1 MANILNKEKQVAII
15 AALSEGN
22 SIRGIERMTGV
33 HRDTIMRLGVRIGKG
48 CARIMDEKMRGLE
61 CKRLQLDEIWGFIG
75 KKQRRIDP
83 FNNPNRL
90 GDVWTFCAIDADSK
104 AVPCFRVG
112 SRDRATATEF
122 VGDLAGRLNNR
133 VQISTDGLAAYIDAI
148 EKGFGAS
155 VDYGQIVKSFE
166 APAMQTTP
174 ERRYSPPQVVSVAKY
189 RVAGDPDPEHIS
201 TSYVERLNASTRL
214 HMKRLSRL
222 TLAFSRKFEN
232 FEAAVA
238 LHFAAYNFVR
248 RHRSIRMSPAMALG
262 IERAFWTYD
271 ELVERAS

>member
-1 MANILNKEKQVAII
+1 
-15 AALSEGN
+15 
-22 SIRGIERMTGV
+22 MTGV

-48 CARIMDEKMRGLE
+48 CAQIMDEKMRGLE
-61 CKRLQLDEIWGFIG
+61 CKRIQMDEIWGFVG

-83 FNNPNRL
+83 FNNLNRL

-133 VQISTDGLAAYIDAI
+133 VQLSTDGLAAYVDAI

-166 APAMQTTP
+166 APAIQTTP

-189 RVAGDPDPEHIS
+189 RFAGDPRPGSYFYFLRRTTERFNAASHEAPKPLDFGIQPE
-201 TSYVERLNASTRL
+201 V
-214 HMKRLSRL
+214 
-222 TLAFSRKFEN
+222 
-232 FEAAVA
+232 
-238 LHFAAYNFVR
+238 
-248 RHRSIRMSPAMALG
+248 
-262 IERAFWTYD
+262 
-271 ELVERAS
+271 

>member
-1 MANILNKEKQVAII
+1 MANVLKKEKQAAII
-15 AALSEGN
+15 AALAEGN

-33 HRDTIMRLGVRIGKG
+33 HRDTVM
-48 CARIMDEKMRGLE
+48 
-61 CKRLQLDEIWGFIG
+61 RLQLDEIWGFVG

-133 VQISTDGLAAYIDAI
+133 VQLSTDGLAAYVDDI

-155 VDYGQIVKSFE
+155 VDYG
-166 APAMQTTP
+166 
-174 ERRYSPPQVVSVAKY
+174 
-189 RVAGDPDPEHIS
+189 
-201 TSYVERLNASTRL
+201 
-214 HMKRLSRL
+214 
-222 TLAFSRKFEN
+222 
-232 FEAAVA
+232 
-238 LHFAAYNFVR
+238 
-248 RHRSIRMSPAMALG
+248 
-262 IERAFWTYD
+262 
-271 ELVERAS
+271 